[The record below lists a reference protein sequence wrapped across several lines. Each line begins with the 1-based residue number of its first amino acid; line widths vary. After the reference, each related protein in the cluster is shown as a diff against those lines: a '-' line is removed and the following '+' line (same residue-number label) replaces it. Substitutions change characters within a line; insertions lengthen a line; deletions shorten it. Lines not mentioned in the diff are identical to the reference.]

1 MTSCEFSIYALR
13 YGDLRVVIGFIM
25 IVTGLYVAVNSLRP
39 RNKRSDSDNESIL
52 TKSTDYFAVLGAAL
66 SPDLSILPICL
77 VAFPLGLITM
87 MRTLVIFA
95 VSSILTDLL
104 LVTGFS
110 VLFSRAIDKLP
121 SKYNDALVGL
131 VVAAVARTIRITH
144 IVAPTSLLGR

>member
-87 MRTLVIFA
+87 IRNLVIFS

-104 LVTGFS
+104 LQSSHRQTTFK
-110 VLFSRAIDKLP
+110 IQ
-121 SKYNDALVGL
+121 
-131 VVAAVARTIRITH
+131 
-144 IVAPTSLLGR
+144 